1 MVLKVQLHSSEGEP
15 TMTSL
20 EACSTAL
27 RPKYKKYCEAQSL
40 STAMTDALEGFGGM
54 QSTNHL
60 RHFVAEHIER
70 EWTLVVLEAK
80 VEYGAKVVDRVISA
94 LEMED

>member
-1 MVLKVQLHSSEGEP
+1 
-15 TMTSL
+15 MTSL

-54 QSTNHL
+54 QSTQN
-60 RHFVAEHIER
+60 I
-70 EWTLVVLEAK
+70 
-80 VEYGAKVVDRVISA
+80 
-94 LEMED
+94 